1 MVKLVTFTKIT
12 MPTFQELHIAENS
25 KRVLTD
31 VCHMGWEKI
40 KELTNVLCR
49 LEREIK
55 NKDETLDLECH
66 VKDLTRES
74 SDISYKL
81 DPTRVPPE

>member
-1 MVKLVTFTKIT
+1 
-12 MPTFQELHIAENS
+12 
-25 KRVLTD
+25 
-31 VCHMGWEKI
+31 MGWEKI

-55 NKDETLDLECH
+55 NKDETLELERQ
-66 VKDLTRES
+66 VKELSRDS